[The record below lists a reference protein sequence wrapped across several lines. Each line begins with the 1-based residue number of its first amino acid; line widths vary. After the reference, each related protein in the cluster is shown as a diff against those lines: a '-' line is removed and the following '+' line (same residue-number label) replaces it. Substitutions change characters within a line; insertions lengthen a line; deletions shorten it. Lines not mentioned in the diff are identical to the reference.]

1 MHSPINGFPQD
12 ATILL
17 VEDDP
22 ELREATLELIEL
34 FGHSAMSVG
43 TAEEA
48 RQLLAKHSVRLL
60 VSDVRLSGES
70 GVELACHARRQ
81 HPDISLLL
89 LSGNDLPEDG
99 PKLPADAEF
108 LRKPYEF
115 DEFED
120 LLSALV

>member
-12 ATILL
+12 ETILL

-34 FGHSAMSVG
+34 FGHSAMAVG
-43 TAEEA
+43 SAQEA
-48 RQLLAKHSVRLL
+48 RQLLATRTFRVL

-81 HPDISLLL
+81 HPNIALLL
-89 LSGNDLPEDG
+89 LSGNDLPDDG
-99 PKLPADAEF
+99 PTLPADTEF

-115 DEFED
+115 DEFEE